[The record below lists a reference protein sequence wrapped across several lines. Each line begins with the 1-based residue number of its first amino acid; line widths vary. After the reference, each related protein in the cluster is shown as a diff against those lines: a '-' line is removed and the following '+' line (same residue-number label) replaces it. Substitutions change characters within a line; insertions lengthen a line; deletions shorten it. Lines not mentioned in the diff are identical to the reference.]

1 MVFAPAGVNLI
12 LEAGAVLFIAPKIVE
27 AIDTV
32 SKVMDTSKKQESPKK
47 EEEKK

>member
-1 MVFAPAGVNLI
+1 MVFAPAGTNLI
-12 LEAGAVLFIAPKIVE
+12 LEAGAVLFIAPKIME

-32 SKVMDTSKKQESPKK
+32 SKVMDTSKKESPKK